1 MINSLKIGDLTWRH
15 LNNPTEEDFEFLK
28 EQVRENQGGE
38 NFLGQGLHHLHREE
52 PLGRVAAL
60 RGI

>member
-28 EQVRENQGGE
+28 TD
-38 NFLGQGLHHLHREE
+38 FTSTL
-52 PLGRVAAL
+52 
-60 RGI
+60 

>member
-28 EQVRENQGGE
+28 KTANPSTSAQKSIFTTTITSSSFISPTLIVRTS
-38 NFLGQGLHHLHREE
+38 L
-52 PLGRVAAL
+52 
-60 RGI
+60 